1 MKFEDKY
8 NPLFSF
14 TQISDIFFTDYLP
27 ELDPVSAK
35 LYITCLYLNKRNKE
49 ITRECL
55 ADSIKVTPAVIDE
68 KLISLENAGLLVRMQ
83 DRIILQDINQK
94 ELDRLY
100 RSRTVGAM
108 SDEFTLGR
116 SVINKRTDVVKS
128 ISDKFFVGQ
137 MAPSWYTEIDLWF
150 DKYGFEPEVMFMLFQ
165 HCSQNRV
172 ITKPY
177 IRKVAESWGEREIRT
192 AEQLEKY
199 LTEYDRFKEDKGKV
213 AKKLRLNGNMDAY
226 SEDILRKW
234 FLIYKYDFD
243 TVEIALKSA
252 PRAQKVTLS
261 YFDSIITQ
269 WYKLGLREKDQVEK
283 YEAERREKV
292 KASSASGQT
301 GGKTAKTAAQKANYQ
316 GRTYDEDFLKGLY
329 KDIEGEH

>member
-1 MKFEDKY
+1 MKFEEKY
-8 NPLFSF
+8 NPLFGF

-27 ELDPVSAK
+27 DLDPVSAK
-35 LYITCLYLNKRNKE
+35 LYIICLYLNKRGKE
-49 ITRECL
+49 ITREGL
-55 ADSIKVTPAVIDE
+55 AESVKVTPAVVDE

-100 RSRTVGAM
+100 RSRTSGAI

-128 ISDKFFVGQ
+128 ISDKFFGGQ
-137 MAPSWYTEIDLWF
+137 MPPSWYTEIDLWF

-165 HCSQNRV
+165 HCSQNHV

-177 IRKVAESWGEREIRT
+177 MRKVAESWGEREIRNT
-192 AEQLEKY
+192 EQLESY
-199 LTEYDRFKEDKGKV
+199 LTEYDRFRQDKGRV

-226 SEDILRKW
+226 SEDILKKW

-252 PRAQKVTLS
+252 PRAKKVTLS
-261 YFDSIITQ
+261 YFDAIITQ
-269 WYKLGLREKDQVEK
+269 WYKLGLRGKEQVEQ
-283 YEAERREKV
+283 YEAERCEKA

-301 GGKTAKTAAQKANYQ
+301 GGNPAKTATQKSNYQ
-316 GRTYDEDFLKGLY
+316 GRSYDEDFLKGLY
-329 KDIEGEH
+329 KDIEGDN